1 MRQNVHSH
9 SWELYCKVFQ
19 DCFKSVSQLK
29 KRSMADSASLRAVL
43 SLWLT
48 VPAYER
54 CSDYG
59 WQCRLT
65 SCVQLMAD
73 SAGLKAVL
81 SFKLSA
87 PGISQFVW
95 KKCFKYLSQIWT
107 SIVVLFFALY
117 NRMNGVYTVD
127 SLFYAI
133 QPFSIKSFPQEH
145 KIKNAKLLSKCHVAM
160 FQKIC
165 EILKFMRCTCF
176 SKSYSD
182 INSLHVIRNL
192 Q

>member
-1 MRQNVHSH
+1 
-9 SWELYCKVFQ
+9 
-19 DCFKSVSQLK
+19 
-29 KRSMADSASLRAVL
+29 MADSASLRAVL

-48 VPAYER
+48 VLAYERFSLWLTVPAYEW
-54 CSDYG
+54 CSALSS
-59 WQCRLT
+59 RLH
-65 SCVQLMAD
+65 QD
-73 SAGLKAVL
+73 SVILYEKNA
-81 SFKLSA
+81 
-87 PGISQFVW
+87 
-95 KKCFKYLSQIWT
+95 FKYLSQIWT
-107 SIVVLFFALY
+107 SIVVLYFALY

-160 FQKIC
+160 FQKMC